1 MNITYIYH
9 SSFLVETGRFYY
21 LFDYETGSL
30 PEMDAQKPI
39 FVLSSHG
46 HDDHY
51 NPEVFSLLAAV
62 GMKHVRAVLSDDIED
77 DEIPAGTDALSVSP
91 EQIYELEP
99 QLKLTTFRSTDLG
112 VAFLIEDQNELFYH
126 AGDLNDWFWEGE
138 PDSFNDQM
146 TANYRRQIDLLSQ
159 KLNDRELDAAFVV
172 LDPRQ
177 ETAYNRG
184 LCYFLE
190 HIPAKQV
197 FPMHYWENPGI
208 IDTFLKDHPEYA
220 NQIQRTE

>member
-1 MNITYIYH
+1 MNITYIHH
-9 SSFLVETGRFYY
+9 SCFLVETNRFYY
-21 LFDYETGSL
+21 LFDYEYGSL
-30 PEMDAQKPI
+30 PELDATKPI

-51 NPEVFSLLAAV
+51 NPEVFSLLTAV
-62 GMKHVRAVLSDDIED
+62 SMKQVQAILSDDIED
-77 DEIPAGTDALSVSP
+77 DEIPAGTNALLVAP
-91 EQIYELEP
+91 EKEYDLGH

-112 VAFLIEDQNELFYH
+112 VAFLIEDQDALIYH

-146 TANYRRQIDLLSQ
+146 TANYRQQIDLLAK
-159 KLNDRELDAAFVV
+159 KLNQKQIDAAFVV

-177 ETAYNRG
+177 EKDYDRG

-190 HIPAKQV
+190 NISAKKV
-197 FPMHYWENPGI
+197 YPMHYWGNPGI
-208 IDTFLKDHPEYA
+208 IEAFLKDHPNYA
-220 NQIQRTE
+220 TQIQRTE